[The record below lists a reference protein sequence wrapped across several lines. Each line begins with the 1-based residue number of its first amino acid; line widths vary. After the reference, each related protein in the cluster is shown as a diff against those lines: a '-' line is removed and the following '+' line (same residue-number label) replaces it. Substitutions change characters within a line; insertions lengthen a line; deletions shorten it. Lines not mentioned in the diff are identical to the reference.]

1 MPTNLPTSA
10 HTRVALDDA
19 TLRDFKVAFDAG
31 TLNAVALVERS
42 LARIAAFIPWGVF
55 SFYLPTALSLG
66 TTGMPCI
73 GERRPCSRRSASSAR
88 AVSSAPGCRAMT
100 AFRHGP

>member
-19 TLRDFKVAFDAG
+19 TLRDFQVAFDAG

-42 LARIAAFIPWGVF
+42 LARIAAFI
-55 SFYLPTALSLG
+55 
-66 TTGMPCI
+66 
-73 GERRPCSRRSASSAR
+73 AR
-88 AVSSAPGCRAMT
+88 GRA
-100 AFRHGP
+100 